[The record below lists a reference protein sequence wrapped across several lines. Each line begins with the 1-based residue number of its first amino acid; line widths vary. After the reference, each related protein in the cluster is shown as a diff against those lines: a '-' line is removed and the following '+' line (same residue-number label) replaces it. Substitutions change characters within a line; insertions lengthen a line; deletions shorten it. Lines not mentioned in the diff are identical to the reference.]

1 MRISDGSSDVCSS
14 DLPIRRVDDVR
25 LDHQVVVEELGGAGV
40 VGVDPADPRGG
51 EEDIFRAFGAEEAV
65 DRQAVRQVRLGM
77 ATLDDAFLTARP
89 QRPRYGGADQSAM
102 AGDEDPRLGIELHH
116 RLRATLLDALRSEE
130 HTSELQSLMRTS
142 YAVF

>member
-51 EEDIFRAFGAEEAV
+51 EDDIFRAFGAEEAV
-65 DRQAVRQVRLGM
+65 DRQAVRTVRLGM
-77 ATLDDAFLTARP
+77 ATLEDAFLTAP
-89 QRPRYGGADQSAM
+89 PPRHRTGGADQPAM
-102 AGDEDPRLGIELHH
+102 AGDEDPRLDTQLPP
-116 RLRATLLDALRSEE
+116 R
-130 HTSELQSLMRTS
+130 
-142 YAVF
+142 